1 MVFIIL
7 FLTVTDYLQALF
19 QETCET
25 QLVPVSVFQA
35 GKFSLKYSVET
46 FDTGIAKVKLKKKKI
61 ILIHTNPVR
70 CQ

>member
-1 MVFIIL
+1 M
-7 FLTVTDYLQALF
+7 TDYLQALF

-46 FDTGIAKVKLKKKKI
+46 FDTGIAKVKLKKKKS
-61 ILIHTNPVR
+61 
-70 CQ
+70 